1 MDKPFVC
8 NVMLSCGIFSKG
20 RRTTMY
26 KANFLKS
33 AALFVFV
40 AALCVAGAAQAD
52 VGRRTTA
59 ITYPLGDTVDVQFR
73 GTTRFPRM
81 KGTASVERTTRKG
94 TLVKLHVENMPRPFE
109 LGPGYATYVVWA
121 ISPEGQADNLGEIKR
136 SGLSFI
142 DSKIEVTTPLQTFS
156 IIITAEPHFLVTR
169 PSQQIMLE
177 NLAPSSA
184 RNGKA
189 IQTVPA
195 VQYFGNSS
203 DYFRDPRTPE
213 IAEIDYQRTP
223 PSILQA
229 NQAIALAR
237 FAGAERDAPDELNQA
252 VVLSQNATNAW
263 QAGRDS
269 DTVDI
274 AARNAISAAVKAE
287 SLSAERRAAREKRNE
302 KIRTDND
309 IRAAEDKYTSALQQ
323 IDDLKADL
331 AREQREREL
340 AQRDVANLTT
350 QNKDLQAENSRLSQE
365 LGKTKTELDAAM
377 QKVAAVENE
386 KAAVASEKDKQ
397 LKDAQL
403 KANEPQLLT
412 SLKAL
417 GSVAKNERGIVLTLP
432 ETLWTGARS
441 TTFVPQADGKLTLLS
456 EILNGN
462 PDYRITIESHTD
474 NSGDPSQIQTLT
486 DKRSYAIAD
495 RLAALGVT
503 EGRIV
508 AKGYGASIPVVPN
521 TTVANRA
528 KNRRLL
534 VILSLPTDTQ

>member
-1 MDKPFVC
+1 MK
-8 NVMLSCGIFSKG
+8 
-20 RRTTMY
+20 
-26 KANFLKS
+26 KAILLKS
-33 AALFVFV
+33 AALFVLV
-40 AALCVAGAAQAD
+40 AALGLSAFAQAD
-52 VGRRTTA
+52 VARRTTA

-94 TLVKLHVENMPRPFE
+94 TLIKLHVENMPRPFE

-136 SGLSFI
+136 SGTFFI

-177 NLAPSSA
+177 NIGASTA

-189 IQTVPA
+189 VLTVPA

-213 IAEIDYQRTP
+213 IAEIDYTRTP
-223 PSILQA
+223 PSILEA

-252 VVLSQNATNAW
+252 VGLSQNAKNSW

-269 DTVDI
+269 DSVDI
-274 AARNAISAAVKAE
+274 AARSAISAAAKAE
-287 SLSAERRAAREKRNE
+287 TLAQERGAAREKRNE

-309 IRAAEDKYTSALQQ
+309 IRAAEDKTANAVQQ
-323 IDDLKADL
+323 IDDLKAEV

-340 AQRDVANLTT
+340 AQRDVANLTS
-350 QNKDLQAENSRLSQE
+350 QNKDLQAQNARLSE
-365 LGKTKTELDAAM
+365 DLGRAKSDLDAAM

-386 KAAVASEKDKQ
+386 KAAVASEKDKK

-403 KANEPQLLT
+403 RANEPQLMAL
-412 SLKAL
+412 LKAL
-417 GSVAKNERGIVLTLP
+417 GTVTKNERGIVLTLP
-432 ETLWTGARS
+432 ETLWTGTRS
-441 TTFVPQADGKLTLLS
+441 ATFVPQADGKLTLLS
-456 EILNGN
+456 EALNSN
-462 PDYRITIESHTD
+462 PDYRVTIESHTD
-474 NSGDPSQIQTLT
+474 NSGDPEQIQTLT
-486 DKRSYAIAD
+486 DKRSYAVAD
-495 RLAALGVT
+495 RLSALGVT

-508 AKGYGASIPVVPN
+508 AKGYGATLPVVPN
-521 TTVANRA
+521 TTVASRA

-534 VILSLPTDTQ
+534 VVLSLPTN